1 MWRVILGTFL
11 GIYIAQT
18 YKIPNLK
25 EKLMEFDQ
33 YLKDNKY
40 VEKRD
45 DKKNN

>member
-25 EKLMEFDQ
+25 EKMIELDV
-33 YLKDNKY
+33 YLKNNNILESNNDK
-40 VEKRD
+40 EK
-45 DKKNN
+45 